1 MSKRIKIPPWLLLRV
16 AERDKWKCH
25 VCGQGYISGDPWH
38 IDHDKPRAKGGTNHV
53 KNLRLAH
60 RRCNHGKSDA

>member
-1 MSKRIKIPPWLLLRV
+1 MSKRIKIPTWLLLRV

-25 VCGQGYISGDPWH
+25 ICGQGHIPGESWH
-38 IDHDKPRAKGGTNHV
+38 IDHDKARAKGGTNHV

-60 RRCNHGKSDA
+60 RRCNQAKSDA